1 MNTKATML
9 LLLLFLV
16 QSLAFSS
23 EIFEFKYIKG
33 SKFRL
38 EGIDNQKI
46 YYNGHYNSSS
56 TTNIQIS
63 SEIKDTKENFAN
75 IKAFFR
81 ILKRENIN
89 EPYLLNEE
97 FEETFSVN
105 KQGEYI
111 IGANQ
116 KRPSVRGIPRFPKT
130 PIKINEKWTYPAEE
144 YIEASKID
152 KNIKD
157 FVVKFN
163 VNYEYKGKEKYNGKN
178 CHIILSN
185 YESQYNVK
193 NISFYQK
200 VDQKI
205 YFDNEIGNTYKYSDK
220 YIFEINQNNK
230 QHFKMVGNSL
240 GRVVSIELPNDN
252 LIETEVENYIR
263 ENKIKAIDVE
273 KNNKGINLSFD
284 IEFYP
289 NSFQILQK
297 EYKKIDLIAKLLAK
311 FKKNNILIEGHTE
324 QFGLEEE
331 MHELSE
337 KRARAIGNYLI
348 KMKVK
353 DKDQI
358 LFKGWG
364 SQKPKYPQSSPLKA
378 KNRRVEITILNN

>member
-1 MNTKATML
+1 MGAKAAMP

-16 QSLAFSS
+16 QNLALSS

-33 SKFRL
+33 AKFRL
-38 EGIDNQKI
+38 EGIDNQEI
-46 YYNGHYNSSS
+46 HFNGHYNSNS

-63 SEIKDTKENFAN
+63 SEIKDTQENFAK
-75 IKAFFR
+75 IKAVFR

-144 YIEASKID
+144 YIEASKI
-152 KNIKD
+152 NRSIKD
-157 FVVKFN
+157 FVVKFY
-163 VNYEYKGKEKYNGKN
+163 VNYEYKGKEEHNGKHY
-178 CHIILSN
+178 HIIFSN
-185 YESQYNVK
+185 YESQYNIK

-200 VDQKI
+200 VNQKI
-205 YFDNEIGNTYKYSDK
+205 YFDNEIGNTYKYNDE
-220 YIFEINQNNK
+220 YTFEITQNNN
-230 QHFKMVGNSL
+230 QHFKMIGNSF
-240 GRVVSIELPNDN
+240 GRVVSIELPNN
-252 LIETEVENYIR
+252 NFIETEVENYLQ
-263 ENKIKAIDVE
+263 EKQIKSINVE

-289 NSFQILQK
+289 DSFQILEK
-297 EYKKIDLIAKLLAK
+297 EYKKLGIIAKLLEK
-311 FKKNNILIEGHTE
+311 FKKNNLLIEGHTE

-348 KMKVK
+348 KMRVK
-353 DKDQI
+353 NKDQI

-364 SQKPKYPQSSPLKA
+364 SKKPKYPKSSPLKA

>member
-1 MNTKATML
+1 MGTKAAMP

-16 QSLAFSS
+16 QNLALSS
-23 EIFEFKYIKG
+23 EMFAFKYIKG
-33 SKFRL
+33 AKFRL
-38 EGIDNQKI
+38 EGTDNQEI
-46 YYNGHYNSSS
+46 HFNGHYNSNS

-63 SEIKDTKENFAN
+63 SEIKDTQENFAK

-152 KNIKD
+152 RSIKD

-163 VNYEYKGKEKYNGKN
+163 VNYEYKGKEEHNGKHY
-178 CHIILSN
+178 HIIFSN
-185 YESQYNVK
+185 YESQYNIK

-200 VDQKI
+200 VNQKI
-205 YFDNEIGNTYKYSDK
+205 YFDNEIGNTYKYNDE
-220 YIFEINQNNK
+220 YTFEITQNNN
-230 QHFKMVGNSL
+230 QHFKMIGNSF

-252 LIETEVENYIR
+252 FIETEVEHYLQ
-263 ENKIKAIDVE
+263 EKQIKSINVE

-289 NSFQILQK
+289 DSFQILQK
-297 EYKKIDLIAKLLAK
+297 EYKKLDIIAELLEK
-311 FKKNNILIEGHTE
+311 FKKNNLLIEGHTE
-324 QFGLEEE
+324 HFGLEEE

-348 KMKVK
+348 KMRVK
-353 DKDQI
+353 NKDQI

-364 SQKPKYPQSSPLKA
+364 SKKPKYPKSSPLKA

>member
-1 MNTKATML
+1 MGAKAAI
-9 LLLLFLV
+9 LLFLV
-16 QSLAFSS
+16 QNLALSS
-23 EIFEFKYIKG
+23 EVFEFKYIKG
-33 SKFRL
+33 AKFRL
-38 EGIDNQKI
+38 EGKDNQKI
-46 YYNGHYNSSS
+46 YFNGYYNSSS

-63 SEIKDTKENFAN
+63 SEIKDTKEKFAN

-105 KQGEYI
+105 KQGEYKI
-111 IGANQ
+111 RSNQ

-152 KNIKD
+152 SSIKD
-157 FVVKFN
+157 FIVKFN
-163 VNYEYKGKEKYNGKN
+163 VDYEYKGKEEYNGKYYD
-178 CHIILSN
+178 IIFSN
-185 YESQYNVK
+185 YESHYNIK
-193 NISFYQK
+193 NISFHQK
-200 VDQKI
+200 VNQKI
-205 YFDNEIGNTYKYSDK
+205 YFDNELGNTYKYNDE
-220 YIFEINQNNK
+220 YVFEIKHNNNK
-230 QHFKMVGNSL
+230 HFKMIGNSL
-240 GRVVSIELPNDN
+240 GRVISIELPNDN
-252 LIETEVENYIR
+252 SIETEVENYIQ
-263 ENKIKAIDVE
+263 EKKIKSIDVE
-273 KNNKGINLSFD
+273 KNNKGINLSLD

-289 NSFQILQK
+289 DSFQILQK
-297 EYKKIDLIAKLLAK
+297 EYKKLDLIAKLIEK
-311 FKKNNILIEGHTE
+311 FKENNILIEGHTE

-353 DKDQI
+353 NKDQI

-364 SQKPKYPQSSPLKA
+364 SQKPKYPKSSPLAA

>member
-1 MNTKATML
+1 M
-9 LLLLFLV
+9 LLLFLV
-16 QSLAFSS
+16 KNLALSS
-23 EIFEFKYIKG
+23 EVFEFKYIKG
-33 SKFRL
+33 AKFRL

-46 YYNGHYNSSS
+46 YFNGHYNSSS

-63 SEIKDTKENFAN
+63 TEIKDIKEKFAN

-97 FEETFSVN
+97 FEEIFSVN

-111 IGANQ
+111 IGTNQ

-130 PIKINEKWTYPAEE
+130 PIKLNEKWTYPAEE

-152 KNIKD
+152 KNLKD

-163 VNYEYKGKEKYNGKN
+163 VSYEYKGKEEHNGKHY
-178 CHIILSN
+178 HIILSN
-185 YESQYNVK
+185 YKSQYNIK
-193 NISFYQK
+193 NISFSQE
-200 VDQKI
+200 VVQKI

-220 YIFEINQNNK
+220 YIFEIKQNNN
-230 QHFKMVGNSL
+230 QHYKMIGNSL
-240 GRVVSIELPNDN
+240 GKIISIELPNDN
-252 LIETEVENYIR
+252 FIETEVENYIK
-263 ENKIKAIDVE
+263 EKKINAIDVE

-289 NSFQILQK
+289 DSFQILQK
-297 EYKKIDLIAKLLAK
+297 EYKKLDLIAKLLEK
-311 FKKNNILIEGHTE
+311 FKKNNLLIEGHTE
-324 QFGLEEE
+324 QFGSKEE

-337 KRARAIGNYLI
+337 KRARTIGNYLI

-353 DKDQI
+353 NKDQI

-364 SQKPKYPQSSPLKA
+364 SQKPKYLKSSPLAA

>member
-1 MNTKATML
+1 MSTKATTI

-16 QSLAFSS
+16 KSLALSS

-33 SKFRL
+33 TKFRL
-38 EGIDNQKI
+38 EGTDNQKI
-46 YYNGHYNSSS
+46 YFNGQYNSSS
-56 TTNIQIS
+56 TINIQIS
-63 SEIKDTKENFAN
+63 SEIKDTTEKFAN

-81 ILKRENIN
+81 VLKRENIN

-97 FEETFSVN
+97 FEETFSIN

-111 IGANQ
+111 IGVNQ

-130 PIKINEKWTYPAEE
+130 PIKINDKWTYPAEE

-152 KNIKD
+152 RGIKD

-163 VNYEYKGKEKYNGKN
+163 VNYEYKGKEAQNGKN
-178 CHIILSN
+178 YHIILSN
-185 YESQYNVK
+185 YESRYNIK
-193 NISFYQK
+193 NTYFYQK
-200 VDQKI
+200 VNQKI
-205 YFDNEIGNTYKYSDK
+205 YFDNEIGNTYKYNDG
-220 YIFEINQNNK
+220 YTFEINQNNS
-230 QHFKMVGNSL
+230 QHFIMIGNSS
-240 GRVVSIELPNDN
+240 GRVVSIELPHDN
-252 LIETEVENYIR
+252 LIENEVENYIR
-263 ENKIKAIDVE
+263 EKKIKTIGIE
-273 KNNKGINLSFD
+273 KNDRGINLSLD

-289 NSFQILQK
+289 DSFQILQK
-297 EYKKIDLIAKLLAK
+297 EYKKLDLIAKLLEK

-324 QFGLEEE
+324 PFGLEEE
-331 MHELSE
+331 MRVLSE

-353 DKDQI
+353 NKDQI

-364 SQKPKYPQSSPLKA
+364 SKKPKYPKSSPLAA

>member
-1 MNTKATML
+1 MNTKATMI

-16 QSLAFSS
+16 QSVALSS

-33 SKFRL
+33 AKFRL
-38 EGIDNQKI
+38 EGTDNQKI
-46 YYNGHYNSSS
+46 YLNGHYNSNY

-63 SEIKDTKENFAN
+63 SEITNIKEKFAN

-89 EPYLLNEE
+89 DPYLLNEE
-97 FEETFSVN
+97 FEEIFSIN
-105 KQGEYI
+105 NQGEYI

-152 KNIKD
+152 KSIKD
-157 FVVKFN
+157 FIVKFN
-163 VNYEYKGKEKYNGKN
+163 VNYEYKGKEEHNGKN
-178 CHIILSN
+178 YHIILSD
-185 YESQYNVK
+185 YESQYNIK

-200 VDQKI
+200 VTQKI
-205 YFDNEIGNTYKYSDK
+205 YFDNEIGNTYKYNDE
-220 YIFEINQNNK
+220 YTFEIKQNNN
-230 QHFKMVGNSL
+230 QHFKMIGNSF
-240 GRVVSIELPNDN
+240 GRVVSIELPDDN
-252 LIETEVENYIR
+252 FIETEVENYIQ
-263 ENKIKAIDVE
+263 EKKIKTISVE
-273 KNNKGINLSFD
+273 KNNKGINLSLD

-289 NSFQILQK
+289 DSFQILQK
-297 EYKKIDLIAKLLAK
+297 EYKKLDLIAKLLEK

-353 DKDQI
+353 NKNQI

-364 SQKPKYPQSSPLKA
+364 SQKPKYPKSSPLKA

>member
-1 MNTKATML
+1 MGTKAAMP

-16 QSLAFSS
+16 QNLALSS
-23 EIFEFKYIKG
+23 EMFAFKYIKG
-33 SKFRL
+33 AKFRL
-38 EGIDNQKI
+38 EGTDNQEI
-46 YYNGHYNSSS
+46 HLNGHYNSNS

-63 SEIKDTKENFAN
+63 SEIKDTQENFAK

-152 KNIKD
+152 RSIKD

-163 VNYEYKGKEKYNGKN
+163 VNYEYKGKEEHNGKHY
-178 CHIILSN
+178 HIIFSN
-185 YESQYNVK
+185 YESQYNIK

-200 VDQKI
+200 VNQKI
-205 YFDNEIGNTYKYSDK
+205 YFDNEIGNTYKYNDE
-220 YIFEINQNNK
+220 YTFEITQNNN
-230 QHFKMVGNSL
+230 QHFKMIGNSF

-252 LIETEVENYIR
+252 FIETEVEHYLQ
-263 ENKIKAIDVE
+263 EKQIKSINVE

-289 NSFQILQK
+289 DSFQILQK
-297 EYKKIDLIAKLLAK
+297 EYKKLDIIAELLEK
-311 FKKNNILIEGHTE
+311 FKKNNLLIEGHTE
-324 QFGLEEE
+324 HFGLEEE

-348 KMKVK
+348 KMRVK
-353 DKDQI
+353 NKDQI

-364 SQKPKYPQSSPLKA
+364 SKKPKYPKSSPLKA

>member
-1 MNTKATML
+1 MNTEATTP

-38 EGIDNQKI
+38 EGTDNQKI
-46 YYNGHYNSSS
+46 YFNGHYNSSS
-56 TTNIQIS
+56 NTNIQIS
-63 SEIKDTKENFAN
+63 SEIKDIKENFAS

-97 FEETFSVN
+97 FEEIFSVN
-105 KQGEYI
+105 KQGEYT

-130 PIKINEKWTYPAEE
+130 PIKINEKWSYPAEE

-152 KNIKD
+152 KSIKD

-163 VNYEYKGKEKYNGKN
+163 VNYKYKGKEEHNGKHY
-178 CHIILSN
+178 HIILSN

-220 YIFEINQNNK
+220 YIFEINQNNN
-230 QHFKMVGNSL
+230 QHFKMIGNSL
-240 GRVVSIELPNDN
+240 GRIVSIELPNDN

-263 ENKIKAIDVE
+263 EKKIKAIDVE

-297 EYKKIDLIAKLLAK
+297 EYKKIDLIAKLLEK

-337 KRARAIGNYLI
+337 KRARAIGNHLI

-364 SQKPKYPQSSPLKA
+364 SQKPKYPKSSPLKA

>member
-1 MNTKATML
+1 MNAKSTAL
-9 LLLLFLV
+9 LLLLFLA

-38 EGIDNQKI
+38 EGTDNQEI
-46 YYNGHYNSSS
+46 YLNGHYNSSS
-56 TTNIQIS
+56 ATNIQIS
-63 SEIKDTKENFAN
+63 SEIKDTKEKFAN

-81 ILKRENIN
+81 ILKRENID

-105 KQGEYI
+105 NQGEYI
-111 IGANQ
+111 IKANQ

-163 VNYEYKGKEKYNGKN
+163 VNYEYKGKEEYNGKHY
-178 CHIILSN
+178 HIILSN

-193 NISFYQK
+193 NIYFYQK
-200 VDQKI
+200 VNQKI

-220 YIFEINQNNK
+220 YIFEINQNNG
-230 QHFKMVGNSL
+230 QHFKMIGNSF

-263 ENKIKAIDVE
+263 EKKIKAIDVG

-289 NSFQILQK
+289 NSFQIPQK
-297 EYKKIDLIAKLLAK
+297 EYKKIDLIAKLLEK

-324 QFGLEEE
+324 QFGSEKE

-353 DKDQI
+353 NKDQI

-364 SQKPKYPQSSPLKA
+364 SQKPKYPKSSPLKA